1 MTTSLLDL
9 LGSMGSD
16 RSMDELVDLRALEY
30 VSSYDAHL
38 MCPICHCP
46 FIRPVRLQCDHVFC
60 QTCLNSAM
68 NAIDVSPEDFTCPT
82 CRAPTK
88 DIFMNVPRL
97 LINMCD
103 DILVKCPYSEGG
115 CSEIVPRGH
124 VQSHVD
130 KYCEYKLVECPS
142 LTCDK
147 KTRKKNMSPDHRC
160 MHTIHRCDQ
169 CEEGVMEQDL
179 EEHVSELCPSLRT
192 NCPDCHASIFRN
204 ALQEHIDSCPEA
216 IHPCAAAKY
225 GCPVKLKRADL
236 GVHEQS
242 CPLITMGPYFEAQNS
257 RMDSMDMTIKH
268 LKQRNEILEDG
279 IANIQSTLVE
289 ATRAPRETRT
299 RSSARERSGSPSSQE
314 IPSSTAVDRSSNLS
328 SSTATT
334 YLLSLHESLRDEV
347 SQLSHA
353 ITDLDARAS
362 MAIMNE
368 SLRIKEDMAH
378 TNAAL
383 NSVLWY
389 TTSELRDFM
398 ASPSAQLYVESL
410 ASAEIVPL
418 VSYETIYG
426 YGHWFGVSPLLSRT
440 FTQLFWVYFPA
451 PMTQAQQAEVSNLR
465 GIRPPVMGFS
475 IPQSQLR
482 QTHLPVQLW
491 ATKTEYLHGREAQLM
506 LWPHFWRDAEKAEWR
521 LRRYPAFGSPMER
534 FIEDLE
540 KVDPMEW
547 KEELYQFKRLP
558 RLPFS
563 P

>member
-1 MTTSLLDL
+1 
-9 LGSMGSD
+9 MGSD

-103 DILVKCPYSEGG
+103 DILVKCPYSDGG
-115 CSEIVPRGH
+115 CKESIPRGH

-130 KYCEYKLVECPS
+130 KYCEYKLMPCPS

-169 CEEGVMEQDL
+169 CEEAVMEQDL
-179 EEHVSELCPSLRT
+179 EEHVNELCPSLRT

-204 ALQEHIDSCPEA
+204 ALKEHIDSCPEA
-216 IHPCAAAKY
+216 IHPCPAAKY
-225 GCPVKLKRADL
+225 GCPVKLKRAEL
-236 GVHEQS
+236 GIHEQS

-257 RMDSMDMTIKH
+257 RMDSMEVTIKH

-279 IANIQSTLVE
+279 IANIQSTLME
-289 ATRAPRETRT
+289 STRAPPESRT
-299 RSSARERSGSPSSQE
+299 RSSGRTRSDSPSSPQE
-314 IPSSTAVDRSSNLS
+314 TSSNSTVDRSSNLS

-347 SQLSHA
+347 AQLSHA

-368 SLRIKEDMAH
+368 SLRIMEDMAH

-383 NSVLWY
+383 NSVRMQVHWLMNPRLHQGQRSSSVSPG
-389 TTSELRDFM
+389 TSSQARAVGLGSSSSGSSS
-398 ASPSAQLYVESL
+398 AAGPSPSSR
-410 ASAEIVPL
+410 SRR
-418 VSYETIYG
+418 
-426 YGHWFGVSPLLSRT
+426 LSD
-440 FTQLFWVYFPA
+440 
-451 PMTQAQQAEVSNLR
+451 
-465 GIRPPVMGFS
+465 G
-475 IPQSQLR
+475 
-482 QTHLPVQLW
+482 
-491 ATKTEYLHGREAQLM
+491 GREGTKL
-506 LWPHFWRDAEKAEWR
+506 
-521 LRRYPAFGSPMER
+521 
-534 FIEDLE
+534 
-540 KVDPMEW
+540 
-547 KEELYQFKRLP
+547 
-558 RLPFS
+558 
-563 P
+563 